1 MRKVLAAVTSAVLA
15 GSAMVVATPPVAAKT
30 TYKACVKKSTGE
42 VRFLVGKKK
51 KKKKC
56 KKGWKKVSWTKAGP
70 KGGPGVSGPTG
81 ATGPR
86 ASMGTVVDR
95 DGAVVGEALTT
106 LNAPI
111 ALFIV
116 RIDGGTFLYYG
127 NGWLVPTGGVYYKD
141 AACTGTA
148 YDRAGSI
155 QERDLVLA
163 SPSERRVY
171 RVSSPTLGPSSA
183 FRFAGTA
190 EAVTNVQF
198 YYRDDAGACVATG
211 ALFTGYAMPLT
222 PVSAPP
228 DHPGPLQ
235 VV

>member
-1 MRKVLAAVTSAVLA
+1 
-15 GSAMVVATPPVAAKT
+15 MVVATPPVAAKT

-70 KGGPGVSGPTG
+70 KGGPGAPGPTG

-106 LNAPI
+106 LNLPI
-111 ALFIV
+111 ATFIV
-116 RIDGGTFLYYG
+116 RIDGGTYFYYG
-127 NGWLVPTGGVYYKD
+127 NGWLFPTDTVYYKD
-141 AACTGTA
+141 AACAGTA
-148 YDRAGSI
+148 YDRADSAE
-155 QERDLVLA
+155 ERDLVLA

-171 RVSSPTLGPSSA
+171 RVTSPTLGPSSA
-183 FRFAGTA
+183 WRFAGTS

-198 YYRDDAGACVATG
+198 YARDDVGACLG
-211 ALFTGYAMPLT
+211 AGPAVHGLR
-222 PVSAPP
+222 APADFRGGAARP
-228 DHPGPLQ
+228 PGPLKI
-235 VV
+235 V